1 MNIFRM
7 MTTPVYLES
16 SLEYLDTGIMEQQQL
31 KYYQI
36 LESPES
42 FDSSPPSGFGCY
54 SHPITAYPKPVT
66 YNQTLILLFELFD
79 EGAGDIQIAKR
90 HSSWG

>member
-7 MTTPVYLES
+7 ITIPVYLES
-16 SLEYLDTGIMEQQQL
+16 SLVFLDTGIMEKQSI

-42 FDSSPPSGFGCY
+42 FDSSPPSGIG
-54 SHPITAYPKPVT
+54 T
-66 YNQTLILLFELFD
+66 
-79 EGAGDIQIAKR
+79 
-90 HSSWG
+90 

>member
-7 MTTPVYLES
+7 ITTPAYLES
-16 SLEYLDTGIMEQQQL
+16 SLEFKDTGIMAQQST

-42 FDSSPPSGFGCY
+42 FDSSPPSGIG
-54 SHPITAYPKPVT
+54 T
-66 YNQTLILLFELFD
+66 QLLYAHTNCLPET
-79 EGAGDIQIAKR
+79 R
-90 HSSWG
+90 HSQSTSDLFI